1 MEKNK
6 GLAPRFC
13 TGFAHIMSLTAQ
25 NHHNNN
31 NISEQE
37 GAGLNKGNIGKGK

>member
-6 GLAPRFC
+6 GLAPHFC
-13 TGFAHIMSLTAQ
+13 TGFTHIMSLTAQ

-31 NISEQE
+31 ISEQK